1 MSPVRLRCRRDLSQ
15 SPVQS
20 DLDRVFK
27 VIQKEKG
34 DGDRM
39 KMVVIGAGAMGLRY
53 GVLLQEAGN
62 DVQFVDTW
70 EPNVEAIHKNGGVLV
85 TRDGEHPRL
94 VDVRVCYPE
103 EYHEEPELAIVFVK
117 DMHTVEMMDRCRHFI
132 GKQTYVLT
140 NQNGYG
146 GAEDIARF
154 VDKKKIIA
162 GTAMIATVMKGP
174 GKVDF
179 VGKRG
184 AGHVHIVKREGKPDP
199 FIYKVAD
206 EMEKAQMHPTV
217 KTDYLGTVW
226 TKLVFNS
233 VVNTLCTLMNIK
245 MGQFAAYK
253 NAETLSRRL
262 IDEAYDAIDAE
273 GIQMEAGR
281 SELVEQIMYVSKVS
295 NPLHYPSM
303 HQDMSTNRPTEV
315 DYINGA
321 IVRLAEKHG
330 LKAPHHSLLV
340 DLVHLKEASR
350 QFEPAVKTDQGF

>member
-1 MSPVRLRCRRDLSQ
+1 
-15 SPVQS
+15 
-20 DLDRVFK
+20 
-27 VIQKEKG
+27 
-34 DGDRM
+34 M
-39 KMVVIGAGAMGLRY
+39 KIVVIGAGAMGLRY

-70 EPNVEAIHKNGGVLV
+70 EPNVEAIRKNHGVEV
-85 TRDGEHPRL
+85 TRDGEDPHR
-94 VDVRVCYPE
+94 VEIKVCYPE
-103 EYHEEPELAIVFVK
+103 EYHDQPELVIFFIK
-117 DMHTVEMMDRCRHFI
+117 DMHTIEIMERCKHFI
-132 GKQTYVLT
+132 GKNTYVLT

-146 GAEDIARF
+146 GAEDIAQF
-154 VDKKKIIA
+154 VDKKRIIA

-179 VGKRG
+179 IGKRG
-184 AGHVHIVKREGKPDP
+184 TGHVNIVKMEGEPDA

-206 EMEKAQMHPTV
+206 EMEKALMHPAV
-217 KTDYLGTVW
+217 RTDYKGTVW

-253 NAETLSRRL
+253 NAEVMSQRL
-262 IDEAYDAIDAE
+262 IYEAYDALDAE
-273 GIQMEAGR
+273 GIQMEMGR
-281 SELVEQIMYVSKVS
+281 DELVEQVMYVSKVA

-303 HQDMSTNRPTEV
+303 HQDMTTNRPTEV

-321 IVRLAEKHG
+321 VVRLAEKHG
-330 LKAPHHSLLV
+330 LQAPYHSLLV

-350 QFEPAVKTDQGF
+350 QYQNE

>member
-1 MSPVRLRCRRDLSQ
+1 M
-15 SPVQS
+15 
-20 DLDRVFK
+20 K
-27 VIQKEKG
+27 V
-34 DGDRM
+34 
-39 KMVVIGAGAMGLRY
+39 VVVGAGGMGLRY

-70 EPNVEAIHKNGGVLV
+70 KANVDAIHQNHGVEV
-85 TRDGEHPRL
+85 TRDGKDPRM
-94 VDVRVCYPE
+94 VDVAVCYPE
-103 EYHEEPELAIVFVK
+103 EYHGNPDLVVVFVK
-117 DMHTVEMMDRCRHFI
+117 DMHTVEMMERCKHFI
-132 GKQTYVLT
+132 GKETHVLT

-146 GAEDIARF
+146 GAEDVARF
-154 VDKKKIIA
+154 VDRKRIIA

-184 AGHVHIVKREGKPDP
+184 AGHVHLVRVEGEPDP

-206 EMEKAQMHPTV
+206 EMEKALMHPTV

-233 VVNTLCTLMNIK
+233 VVNTLCTLMNVK

-253 NAETLSRRL
+253 NSDEMARKL
-262 IDEAYDAIDAE
+262 IYEAYDATDAA
-273 GIQMEAGR
+273 GIKLEVDR
-281 SELVEQIMYVSKVS
+281 DELVKQVRFVSEVS
-295 NPLHYPSM
+295 NPRHYPSM

-315 DYINGA
+315 DYINGS
-321 IVRLAEKHG
+321 IVRLAEKQG
-330 LKAPHHSLLV
+330 LKAPLHAMLV

-350 QFEPAVKTDQGF
+350 QYDETEQAAVAD

>member
-1 MSPVRLRCRRDLSQ
+1 
-15 SPVQS
+15 
-20 DLDRVFK
+20 
-27 VIQKEKG
+27 
-34 DGDRM
+34 M
-39 KMVVIGAGAMGLRY
+39 KIVVIGAGAMGLRY

-70 EPNVEAIHKNGGVLV
+70 EQNVEAIKKNGGVVV
-85 TRDGEHPRL
+85 TRDGANPHL
-94 VDVRVCYPE
+94 VPVRVSYPE
-103 EYHEEPELAIVFVK
+103 EYHETPELAIVFIK
-117 DMHTVEMMDRCRHFI
+117 DMHTVEMMERCRHFI
-132 GKQTYVLT
+132 GKNTYVLT
-140 NQNGYG
+140 NQNGFG
-146 GAEDIARF
+146 GAEYIAQF
-154 VDKKKIIA
+154 VDKEKIIA

-184 AGHVHIVKREGKPDP
+184 TGHVHIVRREGKPDA

-206 EMEKAQMHPTV
+206 EMEKALMHPTV

-253 NAETLSRRL
+253 NAEEMSRRL
-262 IDEAYDAIDAE
+262 IYEAYEATDAE
-273 GIQMEAGR
+273 GIKLEVTR
-281 SELVEQIMYVSKVS
+281 DELVEQVMYVSRVS

-330 LKAPHHSLLV
+330 LKAPYHSMLV

-350 QFEPAVKTDQGF
+350 KYDDPVKASAG